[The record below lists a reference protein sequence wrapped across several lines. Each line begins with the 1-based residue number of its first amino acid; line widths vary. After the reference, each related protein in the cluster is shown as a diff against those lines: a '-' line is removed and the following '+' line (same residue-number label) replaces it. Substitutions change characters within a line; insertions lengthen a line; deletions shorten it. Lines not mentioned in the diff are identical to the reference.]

1 MISLPLLNSLDVT
14 EYGLYP
20 GDDPAKPGLHVR
32 FRAGLTLVLGA
43 NGLGKTTLV
52 TMLYRLLT
60 GPYDI
65 PVLMGGTDL
74 GNASLR
80 VTILRGNNRRV
91 FAPRVA
97 DDAAQASARLAFE
110 LGTEEVMVERNL
122 RDLSLRSFT
131 VGDSAP
137 SQDERLYQDEMVRLA
152 NVSTFGDWI
161 LLLRYI
167 VFYFEDRRS
176 LVWDPS
182 AQRQLLR
189 ILFLE
194 ADQARYWT
202 EREREILETDTRV
215 RNMRAVATGEERDLA
230 RDESRAFNEQEVQ
243 EELTQ
248 LEHDQQITSDSLHE
262 ISSELPDIEARHES
276 TRLRFLTLEQRRES
290 LYREL
295 EEAHLLAISARFPR
309 HSDSARYILAQL
321 VTEAKCLVCGNEV
334 PRFVQS
340 MESRIRSN
348 ECVVCGSDVT
358 PSGDHIPTNLADER
372 IKRSA
377 KELEDVDVELEAA
390 RSSLDGAEV
399 ERADAVTDI
408 QKLQTAIAERTA
420 RMDFL
425 LKQLPPEESQLRERQ
440 RELASIRARIE
451 VLQKDLEDKRTSFAI
466 IIKDANAAVERQAS
480 QVQALFGEYA
490 HEFLLEDCRLVWSPR
505 PARLGQTGR
514 RFDFPAF
521 ELELGGSNFTGTV
534 RRGGPGDVSESQRE
548 FIDISF
554 RMALVKVATQQKVTS
569 LVMDAP
575 ESSLDAVFV
584 DRAARILGAFGRQEA
599 GNRLVLTMNLVAGKL
614 IPSLLSQAVGD
625 GDRDD
630 RVVDLLAI
638 AAPTAAL
645 RSLRSEYEA
654 AKESLLTHSDPL
666 E

>member
-20 GDDPAKPGLHVR
+20 GDDPAKPGLHIR

-74 GNASLR
+74 GTASLR

-110 LGTEEVMVERNL
+110 LGTEEVVVERNL

-137 SQDERLYQDEMVRLA
+137 SQDERKYQDEMVRLA

-167 VFYFEDRRS
+167 AFYFEDRRS

-194 ADQARYWT
+194 ADQALYWT
-202 EREREILETDTRV
+202 EREREILEKDTRV

-230 RDESRAFNEQEVQ
+230 RDESRAFNEQELR

-248 LEHDQQITSDSLHE
+248 LERDQQIARESFYE

-276 TRLRFLTLEQRRES
+276 TRLRFLTLEQKRES
-290 LYREL
+290 QYREL
-295 EEAHLLAISARFPR
+295 EKAHLLAISARLPQ

-321 VTEAKCLVCGNEV
+321 VTEAKCLLCGNEV

-358 PSGDHIPTNLADER
+358 PSGDHVMISLSDER
-372 IKRSA
+372 IRRSA
-377 KELEDVDVELEAA
+377 KELEDIDIELEAA
-390 RSSLDGAEV
+390 RNSLDGAEV

-425 LKQLPPEESQLRERQ
+425 LKQLPPEEGQLRERQ
-440 RELASIRARIE
+440 RELASMRARIE
-451 VLQKDLEDKRTSFAI
+451 VLQKD
-466 IIKDANAAVERQAS
+466 
-480 QVQALFGEYA
+480 
-490 HEFLLEDCRLVWSPR
+490 PR
-505 PARLGQTGR
+505 R
-514 RFDFPAF
+514 
-521 ELELGGSNFTGTV
+521 
-534 RRGGPGDVSESQRE
+534 
-548 FIDISF
+548 
-554 RMALVKVATQQKVTS
+554 
-569 LVMDAP
+569 
-575 ESSLDAVFV
+575 
-584 DRAARILGAFGRQEA
+584 
-599 GNRLVLTMNLVAGKL
+599 
-614 IPSLLSQAVGD
+614 
-625 GDRDD
+625 
-630 RVVDLLAI
+630 
-638 AAPTAAL
+638 
-645 RSLRSEYEA
+645 
-654 AKESLLTHSDPL
+654 
-666 E
+666 